1 MNTPHAIIVGAG
13 IAGLT
18 SAIALRQR
26 GWTVKVLESA
36 AEVRT
41 TGAGISLA
49 SNAMQ
54 ALDHLGLAT
63 AVQDR
68 GQVLS
73 RLEIHDQRG
82 SVLSATDTSFL
93 PAPVVAI
100 HRTDLHEVLMS
111 ALPSDIILTNKRAVT
126 AVSTGSQATVSTADG
141 TSFTADLI
149 IVADGIHSALRHRT
163 IENTAPRYAGYTC
176 WRGIVHMPALT
187 IDHAVETW
195 GKNGRFGYVPI
206 GDNRIYW
213 FACVNAAAN
222 DPSNKNATILDLI
235 KIFGSYARPIPEILH
250 ATPPDALL
258 WNDIADIP
266 TPQRWVYNNV
276 VFIGDAAHATTP
288 NLGQGACQAIED
300 AVILAKELAQGP
312 QHQQALARFE
322 RRRIPR
328 VASIVTR
335 SRRLGTIAQLSHPV
349 LMSLRDFVVRSTS
362 VRTQQKQM
370 LDICTFTME

>member
-18 SAIALRQR
+18 SAIALQQR
-26 GWTVKVLESA
+26 GWTVTVLESA
-36 AEVRT
+36 PEVRA

-54 ALDHLGLAT
+54 ALGHLGLAT
-63 AVQDR
+63 TVQKR
-68 GQVLS
+68 GQVIS
-73 RLEIHDQRG
+73 RLEIHDQQA
-82 SVLSATDTSFL
+82 SVLSSIDTSFL
-93 PAPVVAI
+93 PAPLVAI
-100 HRTDLHEVLMS
+100 HRTDLHEILMS
-111 ALPSDIILTNKRAVT
+111 ALPPDIILTNKRAVSAT
-126 AVSTGSQATVSTADG
+126 SDGSLATLSTADG
-141 TSFTADLI
+141 ESFTADLV

-176 WRGIVHMPALT
+176 WRGVVHMPELA
-187 IDHAVETW
+187 IDLAVETW
-195 GKNGRFGYVPI
+195 GRSGRFGYVPI
-206 GDNRIYW
+206 GNGRIYW

-222 DPSNKNATILDLI
+222 HPSNKSATILDLI
-235 KIFGSYARPIPEILH
+235 KIFGSYASPIPEILL

-300 AVILAKELAQGP
+300 AVILANELAKGP
-312 QHQQALARFE
+312 HHQQALTRFE
-322 RRRIPR
+322 RRRVPR
-328 VASIVTR
+328 VTRIVTR
-335 SRRLGTIAQLSHPV
+335 SRRLGSIAQLSQPV

-362 VRTQQKQM
+362 VQTQQKQM